1 MEHEPQGELAPLIG
15 SPEFARM
22 VERFQASTGQ
32 RLQVFDMTRKPHTP
46 VEEYPRYCRLLQER
60 KACPLY
66 FDAEYLRRPAE
77 TMAVCCAGVGHFI
90 APIRDEKEE
99 QIGAVVSPA
108 VKFAAN
114 DVEPLAQLA
123 FRLKVFPDELIQAA
137 DAIQAVDPEK
147 LLGAGELVSVGLN
160 LLAEMQARERVGHA
174 LRRLQAQIAES
185 NSQMLCQH
193 LVEAVL
199 YLTRADYGLVLLM
212 DDNGSDLASGFD
224 MPEPDRLIEA
234 RRRLVGGV
242 AEWVRHADRSVTV
255 PDIGKSAWCRYLT
268 DDAVQ
273 VGSVIGLP
281 IPVANSAAT
290 FGAIV
295 VGWDRPREDLDEP
308 MSTLT
313 SFIGEG
319 LYAIVMGRKLIQAE
333 QLALLDL
340 QSGAYAARYLVEL
353 LDREISRAARFGH
366 PLGIVL
372 IEIDAYEPL
381 RGKYGEGGLARILR
395 ELVGIV
401 RAKTRKVNSLARVQ
415 DGRFCLVVPEATREV
430 VITLAQRLKP
440 ALEEH
445 PYVADAAGEIVRLQV
460 NAGVAASEAGK
471 DDRATMLA
479 QAEQSLEQARAE
491 RRRESFKIP
500 PQA

>member
-1 MEHEPQGELAPLIG
+1 MDHEAQGELAPLIG
-15 SPEFARM
+15 SPEFTRM

-32 RLQVFDMTRKPHTP
+32 RLQVFDLEGKPHTA
-46 VEEYPRYCRLLQER
+46 VEVYPRYCRLLQER

-66 FDAEYLRRPAE
+66 FDREYLRRTSE
-77 TMAVCCAGVGHFI
+77 TMAVCCSGVGHFV

-114 DVEPLAQLA
+114 EIEPLAQLA

-137 DAIQAVDPEK
+137 EAVQSVDGEK

-160 LLAEMQARERVGHA
+160 LLAEMQARERVRLT
-174 LRRLQAQIAES
+174 LRRLQTQIAES

-193 LVEAVL
+193 LVDAVL
-199 YLTRADYGLVLLM
+199 YLTRADYGLVMLI

-224 MPEPDRLIEA
+224 SPSTQTQVEA
-234 RRRLVGGV
+234 KRRLTAGV

-268 DDAVQ
+268 DDEVT
-273 VGSVIGLP
+273 VGSVLGLP
-281 IPVANSAAT
+281 IPLADGKET

-295 VGWDRPREDLDEP
+295 VAWDRPREDLAEP

-313 SFIGEG
+313 AFVGEG
-319 LYAIVMGRKLIQAE
+319 LHSIVMGRKLIQAE

-340 QSGAYAARYLVEL
+340 QSGAYAERYLQDL
-353 LDREISRAARFGH
+353 LEKEVSRAARFGH
-366 PLGIVL
+366 PLALALFDLEG
-372 IEIDAYEPL
+372 YELL
-381 RGKYGEGGLARILR
+381 RGRYGEAGLGRVLR

-401 RAKTRKVNSLARVQ
+401 RAKTRKVNTLARLR

-430 VITLAQRLKP
+430 VVNLAQRLQQ

-445 PYVADAAGEIVRLQV
+445 PYAATPSGEIVRLKV
-460 NAGVAASEAGK
+460 DTGVAASEAGK

-479 QAEQSLEQARAE
+479 QAEEGLELARSE
-491 RRRESFKIP
+491 RRRESFKLP
-500 PQA
+500 PQP